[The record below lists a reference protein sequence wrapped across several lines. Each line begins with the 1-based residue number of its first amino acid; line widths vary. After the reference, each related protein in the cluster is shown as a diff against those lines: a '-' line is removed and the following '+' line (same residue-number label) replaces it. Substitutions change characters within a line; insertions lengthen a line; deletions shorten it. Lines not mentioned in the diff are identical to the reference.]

1 MSDISGTTPEEPIE
15 PEEGGVPEEPLIP
28 PADAVIPPPPP
39 EIPIP
44 DGLLAPP
51 SSAAIPPA
59 DAVIPPPPAETR
71 RRSDRPRPTPAI
83 LDGEP
88 PAAVADD
95 WAQPSVAPEVPTSGG
110 YGGLTVAIFVFLFV
124 LLIAAIGLVVFLLN
138 TVSFPWASSDS
149 AVSLAV
155 ALRL

>member
-1 MSDISGTTPEEPIE
+1 MSDISGTTPEEPIG

-28 PADAVIPPPPP
+28 PAEAVIPPPPP
-39 EIPIP
+39 DIPIP
-44 DGLLAPP
+44 DGLLSPP
-51 SSAAIPPA
+51 PSAAIPPA
-59 DAVIPPPPAETR
+59 DAVLPPPPSETR

-95 WAQPSVAPEVPTSGG
+95 WARPSVAPEAPTSGS

-138 TVSFPWASSDS
+138 TVSFPWAGADGGET
-149 AVSLAV
+149 LAV
-155 ALRL
+155 VLRI